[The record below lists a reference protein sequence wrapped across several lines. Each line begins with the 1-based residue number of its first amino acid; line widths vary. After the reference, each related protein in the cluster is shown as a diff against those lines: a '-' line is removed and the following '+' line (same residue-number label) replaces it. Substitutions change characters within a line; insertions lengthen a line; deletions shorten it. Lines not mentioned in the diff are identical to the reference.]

1 MQVASALARIGD
13 PKAVPELTGKLQ
25 DPDAD
30 VREHAVMA
38 LGEIRDRSAL
48 EALAAALK
56 STDPTVRRNAALAL
70 GQRGEE

>member
-1 MQVASALARIGD
+1 
-13 PKAVPELTGKLQ
+13 
-25 DPDAD
+25 
-30 VREHAVMA
+30 MA

-48 EALAAALK
+48 EALVAALK